1 MATVEEIQKEAAEL
15 NEKFQKSQEAMTT
28 LESSI
33 QQLNVTISENTT
45 VKKELESMKE
55 GQKVYKLVGPV
66 LIRVDISEAMS
77 NVDNRL
83 KLLQRQSE
91 EMAEKAK
98 KENEH
103 YKEIEDEFI
112 KLQQKAAMLKVEN
125 MPKQS

>member
-1 MATVEEIQKEAAEL
+1 
-15 NEKFQKSQEAMTT
+15 MTT

-45 VKKELESMKE
+45 VKKVGVFVASFRKYELESMKE

-83 KLLQRQSE
+83 KLLQRQSYV
-91 EMAEKAK
+91 
-98 KENEH
+98 H
-103 YKEIEDEFI
+103 YI
-112 KLQQKAAMLKVEN
+112 
-125 MPKQS
+125 

>member
-1 MATVEEIQKEAAEL
+1 
-15 NEKFQKSQEAMTT
+15 MTT

-45 VKKELESMKE
+45 VKKVGVFVASFRKQELESMKE

-83 KLLQRQSE
+83 KLLQRQSYV
-91 EMAEKAK
+91 
-98 KENEH
+98 H
-103 YKEIEDEFI
+103 YI
-112 KLQQKAAMLKVEN
+112 
-125 MPKQS
+125 

>member
-1 MATVEEIQKEAAEL
+1 
-15 NEKFQKSQEAMTT
+15 MTT

-45 VKKELESMKE
+45 VKKVGVFVVSFRKQELESMKE

-83 KLLQRQSE
+83 KLLQRQSCV
-91 EMAEKAK
+91 
-98 KENEH
+98 
-103 YKEIEDEFI
+103 
-112 KLQQKAAMLKVEN
+112 LQI
-125 MPKQS
+125 